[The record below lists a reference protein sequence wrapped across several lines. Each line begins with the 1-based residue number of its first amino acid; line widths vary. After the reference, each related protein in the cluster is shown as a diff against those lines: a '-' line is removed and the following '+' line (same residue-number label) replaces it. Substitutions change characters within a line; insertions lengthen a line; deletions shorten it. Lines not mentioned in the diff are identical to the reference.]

1 MHDSKIKSNENVSW
15 NYSGFVL
22 WFFVL
27 WFEYDLKIKLFRSI
41 VPGPANLDLV
51 NGMSEIPHT

>member
-1 MHDSKIKSNENVSW
+1 MILRLKVNQMSRET
-15 NYSGFVL
+15 SGFVL
-22 WFFVL
+22 WL
-27 WFEYDLKIKLFRSI
+27 EYDLKIKTFRSI

>member
-1 MHDSKIKSNENVSW
+1 MILRLKVNKMSRET
-15 NYSGFVL
+15 SGFDL

-27 WFEYDLKIKLFRSI
+27 WFEYELKIKLFRSI

>member
-1 MHDSKIKSNENVSW
+1 MILRLKLNKMYRES
-15 NYSGFVL
+15 SGFVL
-22 WFFVL
+22 LFFVL
-27 WFEYDLKIKLFRSI
+27 WFEYYIKIKSFRSI